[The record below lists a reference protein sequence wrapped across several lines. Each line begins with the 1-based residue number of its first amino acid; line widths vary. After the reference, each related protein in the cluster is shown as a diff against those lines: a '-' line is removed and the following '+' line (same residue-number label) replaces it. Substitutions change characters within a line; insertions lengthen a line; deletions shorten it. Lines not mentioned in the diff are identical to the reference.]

1 MINSLLQLFQNFLL
15 AVKSGQLPQLGFWTY
30 LVLAILVAVEGP
42 VATLLGAAAASA
54 GLMRPW
60 LVFLAAAIGNMT
72 ADSLWYTLGYAGKLE
87 WALRLGRRLGLR
99 VEILERVEQGMQ
111 RNAAW
116 ILFMAK
122 LTVSFM
128 IPSLIAAGLVKV
140 PWRRW
145 FPALFAGEMI
155 WTGSLVLIGFYATEA
170 IKRVEQAVEY
180 LVLGLSLVFVIFM
193 LWMGRRF
200 LRQLLKIDRTDRDLG
215 G

>member
-1 MINSLLQLFQNFLL
+1 MNSIPQLLQNFIL
-15 AVKSGQLPQLGFWTY
+15 AMKSGQLPHLGFWTY
-30 LVLAILVAVEGP
+30 LVLATLVAIEGP
-42 VATLLGAAAASA
+42 VATLLGAAASSA
-54 GLMRPW
+54 GLMRPC
-60 LVFLAAAIGNMT
+60 LVFIAAATGNLT
-72 ADSLWYTLGYAGKLE
+72 ADSFWYTLGYAGKLE

-99 VEILERVEQGMQ
+99 NGVLERVEQGMQ
-111 RNAAW
+111 KNAAW

-128 IPSLIAAGLVKV
+128 IPSLIAAGLVKI

-155 WTGSLVLIGFYATEA
+155 WTGSLVLIGYYATEA

-180 LVLGLSLVFVIFM
+180 SVLGLSLVFVIFM

-200 LRQLLKIDRTDRDLG
+200 LRQLLKIGRTDGDLSG
-215 G
+215 